1 MNNFRKKK
9 KNYKLQCDVATW
21 QHFASDVGRK
31 FMEGN
36 FDLNVNKLRAKFRRS
51 GIVGR
56 SVSKL
61 M

>member
-1 MNNFRKKK
+1 MNNFRQKKTD
-9 KNYKLQCDVATW
+9 KLQCDVATW
-21 QHFASDVGRK
+21 QHFASDVGRN
-31 FMEGN
+31 FMDGN
-36 FDLNVNKLRAKFRRS
+36 FHLNINKLRGRVHRS